1 MFVVSYVDCLF
12 VLVQT
17 DPRLGEN
24 FDKQFKSR
32 PVSDTPPDKTAKF
45 ILDNMKGTEFG
56 GFSFVNP
63 EFGLDDN
70 DEMMIPEETNAERK
84 N

>member
-1 MFVVSYVDCLF
+1 M
-12 VLVQT
+12 
-17 DPRLGEN
+17 
-24 FDKQFKSR
+24 
-32 PVSDTPPDKTAKF
+32 SDTPPDETAKF

-70 DEMMIPEETNAERK
+70 DEMMIPDETNIGRK
-84 N
+84 NWSVKFVEGTKDFGCYTIL